1 MRNIHHHHHPLP
13 SNCLGCSNATVSLFF
28 FYHSHKTV
36 CSDHMN
42 TNCSNE
48 AKQKHKHLG
57 PTNMLLVN
65 LQLVVTIQALM
76 LPQLTVRG
84 NTSTGFTY
92 CELLLD
98 VLAGNLVHAVDD
110 GSLCGCP
117 HALSQC
123 TYVWQNT
130 RFDDLQ
136 TIDTLPSSDFSV
148 LITTVIITIIN
159 RFIFFFWLYLH

>member
-1 MRNIHHHHHPLP
+1 MQLFLI
-13 SNCLGCSNATVSLFF
+13 FF
-28 FYHSHKTV
+28 FHSHKTV

-48 AKQKHKHLG
+48 AKQKQASW
-57 PTNMLLVN
+57 TNKYAAGK
-65 LQLVVTIQALM
+65 LQLAVTIQALM

-92 CELLLD
+92 CELFLD
-98 VLAGNLVHAVDD
+98 VLTGNLVHTVDD

-117 HALSQC
+117 HAISQC

-130 RFDDLQ
+130 RFDDLH
-136 TIDTLPSSDFSV
+136 TTDTLPSSDFSV

-159 RFIFFFWLYLH
+159 SFIFLAVPALGCHRHRN